1 MITISVTYTDPLQIE
16 NLKDLPFN
24 FKFID
29 ILSKKGKKEGWKLK
43 NYYGAHLDPFAV
55 VTTEDKLLTVFYS
68 EADNVI
74 ESLIK
79 YLKNYGT
86 SSKSN

>member
-1 MITISVTYTDPLQIE
+1 MITISVTYNDSSQIE